1 MKFVFNDIFASDSN
15 LFSKSEQV
23 ESVIVSSNLILE
35 KNIKTA
41 QVTKSEFADFVR
53 KYKDG
58 DATERARIIRE
69 EVPKMDESQQK
80 NFTRQIQVQ
89 SNKGGSEPNSNDSA
103 AEKVLNQI
111 IEDSEQTGEAGKNLG
126 RILVERNKIESR
138 LRSSGFSPDEIA
150 KLFNDYIEK
159 AGMPETLVLKFL
171 EDGLD
176 YASQARTSYKEVL
189 EFMLVHYIDQR
200 DADLTRNL
208 TKLASQ
214 VKSVAPD
221 VPIFSMLL
229 DSANGKMP
237 DLSMIPLIEDE
248 EKRSLIIEVM
258 KLAQLRV
265 VGQSETI
272 RRRWQTIRDRMNM
285 IQEQAN
291 RQRAIVDMLE
301 TVEVDKFVTEQIKLF
316 GDLFVKLMT
325 GSPMYRT
332 LRSMLYD
339 IAAARKILDAY
350 GTLYFDNQP
359 VTPRQTDREQ
369 RGRPEAGSDIS
380 DESVGS
386 AGIFRRQS
394 SKKTNFVKIS
404 QAKKNT
410 SEIINKIGKVVAQ
423 AFVKMKNDTIPNL
436 SEQGKI
442 FYNSYNDINI
452 NYWNNITTIDQI
464 VNADTIISKN
474 VSNLFKKNF
483 ASNYNSVRIAQIPQQ
498 GNITPV
504 DIDKDLEKQTTDV
517 YLAIKEII
525 LTFERIEAF
534 NGNFSGIVKF
544 THMVNNFNAGYA
556 REILTQQ
563 GVEGL
568 GSPSQRR
575 IYDQNGV
582 LTDFGK
588 QLLATEEDVNKIL
601 FATEAEQNLSMN
613 LFLKRKQNRQLVETT
628 KQNLENDIKMTVDLG
643 DASGETPLARPEEIK
658 KKYEKYKK
666 LLTEVIKQTQ
676 FEKDLNKRA
685 FDRIPKQNLDP
696 FKNKLIESKLTD
708 IDKDLKLFQN
718 EYGRIASTSLII
730 AQISRKLRLIQ
741 KIGPIQKAIA
751 KFKKAGLSTA
761 ALIASPNG
769 FLKQLYLIR
778 KEEEEALDI
787 LLKEYEKIR
796 QYQTPVDLDGRISQN
811 ITPPSAEA
819 NIPTPPEGLERIN
832 ES

>member
-15 LFSKSEQV
+15 LFTKSEQV

-41 QVTKSEFADFVR
+41 QVTNSEFADFVR

-58 DATERARIIRE
+58 DATERARIVRE
-69 EVPKMDESQQK
+69 EFPKMSESQQK
-80 NFTRQIQVQ
+80 DFTRQIQTQ
-89 SNKGGSEPNSNDSA
+89 SNKGGSEPNTNDTA

-150 KLFNDYIEK
+150 KLFNDYIEQ
-159 AGMPETLVLKFL
+159 ASIPETLVLTFL

-189 EFMLVHYIDQR
+189 EFMLVHYSEQR

-221 VPIFSMLL
+221 VPIFEMLL
-229 DSANGKMP
+229 DAAKGKMP

-265 VGQSETI
+265 VGQGETV
-272 RRRWQTIRDRMNM
+272 RRQWQSIRDRMNM

-301 TVEVDKFVTEQIKLF
+301 TIEVDKFVTQQIQLF

-325 GSPMYRT
+325 TPMYRT

-350 GTLYFDNQP
+350 GTLYLDNQP

-380 DESVGS
+380 DENVGS
-386 AGIFRRQS
+386 AGVFRRQS

-404 QAKKNT
+404 QVEKIS
-410 SEIINKIGKVVAQ
+410 SENINKVGQIISQ
-423 AFVKMKNDTIPNL
+423 AFVKMKNDTPANL
-436 SEQGKI
+436 PEKGKI
-442 FYNSYNDINI
+442 FFNLYIDTNI
-452 NYWNNITTIDQI
+452 NYWSNITTIDQI
-464 VNADTIISKN
+464 DNADTVISKN
-474 VSNLFKKNF
+474 VSNLFKSVY

-504 DIDKDLEKQTTDV
+504 DIDKDLEKKTTEL
-517 YLAIKEII
+517 YLAIKNII
-525 LTFERIEAF
+525 LTLEGFEAL
-534 NGNFSGIVKF
+534 NGNFSGIIKF
-544 THMVNNFNAGYA
+544 THMTNNLNTGYA
-556 REILTQQ
+556 REVLLQLA
-563 GVEGL
+563 GKGSR
-568 GSPSQRR
+568 SPSQNK
-575 IYDQNGV
+575 IYDENGN

-588 QLLATEEDVNKIL
+588 KLLATEEDVNKIL
-601 FATEAEQNLSMN
+601 FATEAEQNTSMN

-643 DASGETPLARPEEIK
+643 DASGETPLARPEEIE
-658 KKYEKYKK
+658 KKYISFKK

-696 FKNKLIESKLTD
+696 FKTKLIESKLTD

-730 AQISRKLRLIQ
+730 AQISRKLRLMQ

-761 ALIASPNG
+761 ALISSPNG

-796 QYQTPVDLDGRISQN
+796 QYQTPVDLDGQISQN

-819 NIPTPPEGLERIN
+819 NIPTPPKGLERIN

>member
-15 LFSKSEQV
+15 LFAKSEQV

-41 QVTKSEFADFVR
+41 QVTNSEFADFVR

-58 DATERARIIRE
+58 DATERARIVRE
-69 EVPKMDESQQK
+69 EFPKMSESQQK
-80 NFTRQIQVQ
+80 DFTRQIQTQ
-89 SNKGGSEPNSNDSA
+89 SNKGGSEPNTNDTA

-150 KLFNDYIEK
+150 KLFNDYIEQ
-159 AGMPETLVLKFL
+159 ASIPETLVLTFL

-189 EFMLVHYIDQR
+189 EFMLVHYTEQL

-221 VPIFSMLL
+221 VPIFEMLL
-229 DSANGKMP
+229 DAAKGKMP

-265 VGQSETI
+265 VGQGETA
-272 RRRWQTIRDRMNM
+272 RRQWQHIRDRMNM

-301 TVEVDKFVTEQIKLF
+301 TIEVDKFVTQQIQLF

-325 GSPMYRT
+325 TPMYRT

-350 GTLYFDNQP
+350 GTLYLDNQP

-380 DESVGS
+380 DENVGS
-386 AGIFRRQS
+386 AGVFRRQS

-404 QAKKNT
+404 QFKKNS
-410 SEIINKIGKVVAQ
+410 SEIINKVGQIVSQ
-423 AFVKMKNDTIPNL
+423 AFVKMKNDAPSNL
-436 SEQGKI
+436 SEKGKI
-442 FYNSYNDINI
+442 FFNLYIDTNI
-452 NYWNNITTIDQI
+452 NYWSNITTIDQI
-464 VNADTIISKN
+464 DNADTVISKN
-474 VSNLFKKNF
+474 VSNLFKSVF

-504 DIDKDLEKQTTDV
+504 DIDKDLEKKTTEL
-517 YLAIKEII
+517 YLAIKNII
-525 LTFERIEAF
+525 LTLEGFEAL
-534 NGNFSGIVKF
+534 NGNFSGIIKF
-544 THMVNNFNAGYA
+544 THMTNNLNTGYA
-556 REILTQQ
+556 REVLLQQ
-563 GVEGL
+563 GVEGVGL
-568 GSPSQRR
+568 PGQSR
-575 IYDQNGV
+575 IYDANGN

-588 QLLATEEDVNKIL
+588 KLLAIEEDVNKIL
-601 FATEAEQNLSMN
+601 FATQAEQNTSMN
-613 LFLKRKQNRQLVETT
+613 LVLKRKQNRQLVETT

-643 DASGETPLARPEEIK
+643 DGSGETPLARPEEIE
-658 KKYEKYKK
+658 KKYISYKK

-696 FKNKLIESKLTD
+696 FKIKLIESKLTD
-708 IDKDLKLFQN
+708 IDKDLKLFEN
-718 EYGRIASTSLII
+718 EYGRIGPTSLII
-730 AQISRKLRLIQ
+730 RKVSQKLRLMQ

-761 ALIASPNG
+761 ALISSPNG

-796 QYQTPVDLDGRISQN
+796 QYQTPVDLDGQISQN

-819 NIPTPPEGLERIN
+819 NIPTPPKGLERIN

>member
-15 LFSKSEQV
+15 LFAKSEQV

-41 QVTKSEFADFVR
+41 QVTNSEFADFIR

-58 DATERARIIRE
+58 DATERARIVRE
-69 EVPKMDESQQK
+69 EFPKMSESQQK
-80 NFTRQIQVQ
+80 DFTRQIQTQ
-89 SNKGGSEPNSNDSA
+89 PNKGGSEPNTNDSA

-150 KLFNDYIEK
+150 KLFNDYIEQ
-159 AGMPETLVLKFL
+159 ASMPETLVLTFL

-189 EFMLVHYIDQR
+189 EFMLVHYTEQL

-221 VPIFSMLL
+221 VPIFEMLL
-229 DSANGKMP
+229 DAAKGKMP

-265 VGQSETI
+265 VGQGETV
-272 RRRWQTIRDRMNM
+272 RRQWQRIRDRMNM

-301 TVEVDKFVTEQIKLF
+301 TIEVDKFVTQQIQLF

-325 GSPMYRT
+325 TPMYRT

-350 GTLYFDNQP
+350 GTLYLDNQP

-380 DESVGS
+380 DENVGS
-386 AGIFRRQS
+386 AGVFRRQS

-404 QAKKNT
+404 QAKKNS
-410 SEIINKIGKVVAQ
+410 SEIINKVGQIVSQ
-423 AFVKMKNDTIPNL
+423 AFVKMKNDAPSNL
-436 SEQGKI
+436 SEKGKI
-442 FYNSYNDINI
+442 FFNLYIDTNI
-452 NYWNNITTIDQI
+452 NYWSNITTIDQI
-464 VNADTIISKN
+464 DNADTVISKN
-474 VSNLFKKNF
+474 VSNLFKSVF

-504 DIDKDLEKQTTDV
+504 DIDKDLEKKTTEL
-517 YLAIKEII
+517 YKAIRNII
-525 LTFERIEAF
+525 FVLEGFEAA
-534 NGNFSGIVKF
+534 NGNFSGIIKVTK
-544 THMVNNFNAGYA
+544 MVNNLNTGYA
-556 REILTQQ
+556 REILLQQ
-563 GVEGL
+563 GVEGV
-568 GSPSQRR
+568 GFPGQNR
-575 IYDQNGV
+575 IYDANGN

-588 QLLATEEDVNKIL
+588 KLLATEEDVNKIL
-601 FATEAEQNLSMN
+601 FATQAEQNTSMN
-613 LFLKRKQNRQLVETT
+613 LLLKRKQNRQLVETT

-643 DASGETPLARPEEIK
+643 DGSGETPLARPEEIE
-658 KKYEKYKK
+658 KKYISYKK

-696 FKNKLIESKLTD
+696 FKIKLIESKLTD
-708 IDKDLKLFQN
+708 IDKDLKLFEN
-718 EYGRIASTSLII
+718 EYGRIGPTSLII
-730 AQISRKLRLIQ
+730 RKISQKLRLMQ

-761 ALIASPNG
+761 ALISSPNG

-778 KEEEEALDI
+778 KEEEALDI

-796 QYQTPVDLDGRISQN
+796 QYQTPVDLDGQISQN

-819 NIPTPPEGLERIN
+819 NIPTPPKGLERIN

>member
-15 LFSKSEQV
+15 LFAKSEQV

-41 QVTKSEFADFVR
+41 QLTNSEFADFVR

-69 EVPKMDESQQK
+69 EVPKMSESQQK
-80 NFTRQIQVQ
+80 DFTRQIQSQ
-89 SNKGGSEPNSNDSA
+89 PNRGGSEPNTNDSA
-103 AEKVLNQI
+103 AERILNQI

-150 KLFNDYIEK
+150 KLFNDFIEQ
-159 AGMPETLVLKFL
+159 ASMPETLVLTFL

-189 EFMLVHYIDQR
+189 EFMLAHYSEQL

-221 VPIFSMLL
+221 VPIFGMLL
-229 DSANGKMP
+229 DAAKGKMP

-265 VGQSETI
+265 VGQGETV
-272 RRRWQTIRDRMNM
+272 RRQWQRIRDRMNM
-285 IQEQAN
+285 IQEQTN

-301 TVEVDKFVTEQIKLF
+301 TIEVDKFVTQQIKLF

-325 GSPMYRT
+325 TPMYRT

-350 GTLYFDNQP
+350 GTLYLDNQP

-380 DESVGS
+380 DENVGS
-386 AGIFRRQS
+386 AGLFRRQS

-404 QAKKNT
+404 QVKKDS
-410 SEIINKIGKVVAQ
+410 SEIINQVGQVISQ
-423 AFVKMKNDTIPNL
+423 AFVKMKNDTPPNL
-436 SEQGKI
+436 SEKGKK
-442 FYNSYNDINI
+442 FYNSFNDINI
-452 NYWNNITTIDQI
+452 NYWSYITTIDQI
-464 VNADTIISKN
+464 QNANTVISKSVN
-474 VSNLFKKNF
+474 TLFKQVF
-483 ASNYNSVRIAQIPQQ
+483 ASNYNSVRIAQVPQQ
-498 GNITPV
+498 GNVAPV
-504 DIDKDLEKQTTDV
+504 SIDKDLEKQTTEV
-517 YLAIKEII
+517 YLALKNII
-525 LTFERIEAF
+525 LTLEGIESF
-534 NGNFSGIVKF
+534 NGNLSGMAKIVMM
-544 THMVNNFNAGYA
+544 TNNINVTYA
-556 REILTQQ
+556 RETLLQQ
-563 GVEGL
+563 GIGGL
-568 GSPSQRR
+568 KSPTQKN
-575 IYDQNGV
+575 IFDENGN

-588 QLLATEEDVNKIL
+588 RLLAVEEDVNAIL
-601 FATEAEQNLSMN
+601 FATQAEQYTSMN

-658 KKYEKYKK
+658 KKYESYKK

-685 FDRIPKQNLDP
+685 FDRIPKQSLDP
-696 FKNKLIESKLTD
+696 FKIKLIESKLTD

-730 AQISRKLRLIQ
+730 AQISRKLRLMQ

-761 ALIASPNG
+761 ALISSPNG

-778 KEEEEALDI
+778 KEEEEALNI
-787 LLKEYEKIR
+787 LLEEYEKIR
-796 QYQTPVDLDGRISQN
+796 QYQTPVDLDGQISQN

-819 NIPTPPEGLERIN
+819 NIPTPPESLEKIN
-832 ES
+832 EA

>member
-15 LFSKSEQV
+15 LFAKSEQV

-41 QVTKSEFADFVR
+41 QVTNSEFADFVR

-58 DATERARIIRE
+58 DATERARIVRE
-69 EVPKMDESQQK
+69 EFPKMSESQQK
-80 NFTRQIQVQ
+80 DFTRQIQTQ
-89 SNKGGSEPNSNDSA
+89 PNKGGSEPNTNDSA

-150 KLFNDYIEK
+150 KLFNDYIEQ
-159 AGMPETLVLKFL
+159 ASIPETLVLKFL

-189 EFMLVHYIDQR
+189 EFMLAHYSEQF

-221 VPIFSMLL
+221 VPIFGMLL
-229 DSANGKMP
+229 DAAKGKMP

-265 VGQSETI
+265 VGQGETV
-272 RRRWQTIRDRMNM
+272 RRQWQRIRDRMNM
-285 IQEQAN
+285 IQEQTN

-301 TVEVDKFVTEQIKLF
+301 TIEVDKFVTQQIKLF

-325 GSPMYRT
+325 TPMYRT

-350 GTLYFDNQP
+350 GTLYLDNQP
-359 VTPRQTDREQ
+359 VTPRQTDKEQ

-386 AGIFRRQS
+386 AGVFRRQS

-404 QAKKNT
+404 QAKKNS
-410 SEIINKIGKVVAQ
+410 SEIINQVGQVISQ
-423 AFVKMKNDTIPNL
+423 AFVKMKNDTPPSL
-436 SEQGKI
+436 SEKGKI
-442 FYNSYNDINI
+442 FYNSYNDTNI
-452 NYWNNITTIDQI
+452 NYWRNITTVDQI
-464 VNADTIISKN
+464 ANADTLISKN
-474 VSNLFKKNF
+474 VNNLFKTVF
-483 ASNYNSVRIAQIPQQ
+483 ASNYNSIRIAQIPQQ

-504 DIDKDLEKQTTDV
+504 GIDKDLEKKTTEV
-517 YLAIKEII
+517 YEAIKNII
-525 LTFERIEAF
+525 LVLEGLEAF
-534 NGNFSGIVKF
+534 NGNFSGIIKL
-544 THMVNNFNAGYA
+544 TKMVNNINVGYA
-556 REILTQQ
+556 LEQLNNQ
-563 GVEGL
+563 GVI
-568 GSPSQRR
+568 GSKLLSQNNV
-575 IYDQNGV
+575 YDENGN

-588 QLLATEEDVNKIL
+588 KLLATEEDVNKIL
-601 FATEAEQNLSMN
+601 FATEAEQNTSMN

-658 KKYEKYKK
+658 KKYESFKK

-696 FKNKLIESKLTD
+696 FKIKLIESKLTD

>member
-15 LFSKSEQV
+15 LFAKSEQV

-41 QVTKSEFADFVR
+41 QVTNSEFADFIR

-58 DATERARIIRE
+58 DATERARIVRE
-69 EVPKMDESQQK
+69 EFPKMSESQQK
-80 NFTRQIQVQ
+80 DFTRQIQTQ
-89 SNKGGSEPNSNDSA
+89 PNKGGSEPNTNDSA

-150 KLFNDYIEK
+150 KLFNDYIEQ
-159 AGMPETLVLKFL
+159 ASMPETLVLTFL

-189 EFMLVHYIDQR
+189 EFMLVHYTEQL

-221 VPIFSMLL
+221 VPIFEMLL
-229 DSANGKMP
+229 DAAKGKMP

-265 VGQSETI
+265 VGQGETV
-272 RRRWQTIRDRMNM
+272 RRQWQRIRDRMNM

-301 TVEVDKFVTEQIKLF
+301 TIEVDKFVTQQIQLF

-325 GSPMYRT
+325 TPMYRT

-350 GTLYFDNQP
+350 GTLYLDNQP

-380 DESVGS
+380 DENVGS
-386 AGIFRRQS
+386 AGVFRRQS

-404 QAKKNT
+404 QAKKNS
-410 SEIINKIGKVVAQ
+410 SEIINKVGQIVSQ
-423 AFVKMKNDTIPNL
+423 AFVKMKNDAPSNL
-436 SEQGKI
+436 SEKGKI
-442 FYNSYNDINI
+442 FFNLYIDTNI
-452 NYWNNITTIDQI
+452 NYWSNITTIDQI
-464 VNADTIISKN
+464 DNADTVISKN
-474 VSNLFKKNF
+474 VSNLFKSVF

-504 DIDKDLEKQTTDV
+504 DIDKDLEKKTTEL
-517 YLAIKEII
+517 YKAIRNII
-525 LTFERIEAF
+525 FVLEGFEAA
-534 NGNFSGIVKF
+534 NGNFSGIIKVTK
-544 THMVNNFNAGYA
+544 MVNNLNTGYA
-556 REILTQQ
+556 REILLQQ
-563 GVEGL
+563 GVEGV
-568 GSPSQRR
+568 GFPGQNR
-575 IYDQNGV
+575 IYDANGN

-588 QLLATEEDVNKIL
+588 KLLATEEDVNKIL
-601 FATEAEQNLSMN
+601 FATQAEQNTSMN
-613 LFLKRKQNRQLVETT
+613 LLLKRKQNRQLVETT

-643 DASGETPLARPEEIK
+643 DGSGETPLARPEEIE
-658 KKYEKYKK
+658 KKYISYKK

-696 FKNKLIESKLTD
+696 FKIKLIESKLTD
-708 IDKDLKLFQN
+708 IDKDLKLFEN
-718 EYGRIASTSLII
+718 EYGRIGPTSLII
-730 AQISRKLRLIQ
+730 RKISQKLRLMQ

-761 ALIASPNG
+761 ALISSPNG

-796 QYQTPVDLDGRISQN
+796 QYQTPVDLDGQISQN

-819 NIPTPPEGLERIN
+819 NIPTPPKGLERIN

>member
-15 LFSKSEQV
+15 LFAKSEQV

-41 QVTKSEFADFVR
+41 QVTNSEFADFVR

-58 DATERARIIRE
+58 DATERARIVRE
-69 EVPKMDESQQK
+69 EFPKMSESQQK
-80 NFTRQIQVQ
+80 DFTRQIQTQ
-89 SNKGGSEPNSNDSA
+89 PNKGGSEPNTNDSA

-150 KLFNDYIEK
+150 KLFNDYIEQ
-159 AGMPETLVLKFL
+159 ASIPETLVLKFL

-189 EFMLVHYIDQR
+189 EFMLAHYSEQF

-221 VPIFSMLL
+221 VPIFGMLL
-229 DSANGKMP
+229 DAAKGKMP

-265 VGQSETI
+265 VGQGETV
-272 RRRWQTIRDRMNM
+272 RRQWQRIRDRMNM
-285 IQEQAN
+285 IQEQTN

-301 TVEVDKFVTEQIKLF
+301 TIEVDKFVTQQIKLF

-325 GSPMYRT
+325 TPMYRT

-350 GTLYFDNQP
+350 GTLYLDNQP
-359 VTPRQTDREQ
+359 VTPRQTDKEQ

-386 AGIFRRQS
+386 AGVFRRQS

-404 QAKKNT
+404 QAKKNS
-410 SEIINKIGKVVAQ
+410 SEIINQVGQVISQ
-423 AFVKMKNDTIPNL
+423 AFVKMKNDTPPSL
-436 SEQGKI
+436 SEKGKI
-442 FYNSYNDINI
+442 FYNSYNDTNI
-452 NYWNNITTIDQI
+452 NYWRNITTVDQI
-464 VNADTIISKN
+464 ANADTLISKN
-474 VSNLFKKNF
+474 VNNLFKTVF
-483 ASNYNSVRIAQIPQQ
+483 ASNYNSIRIAQIPQQ

-504 DIDKDLEKQTTDV
+504 GIDKDLEKKTTEV
-517 YLAIKEII
+517 YEAIKNII
-525 LTFERIEAF
+525 LVLEGLEAF
-534 NGNFSGIVKF
+534 NGNFSGIIKL
-544 THMVNNFNAGYA
+544 TKMVNNINVGYA
-556 REILTQQ
+556 LEQLNNQ
-563 GVEGL
+563 GVI
-568 GSPSQRR
+568 GSKLLSQNNV
-575 IYDQNGV
+575 YDENGN

-588 QLLATEEDVNKIL
+588 KLLATEEDVNKIL
-601 FATEAEQNLSMN
+601 FATEAEQNTSMN

-658 KKYEKYKK
+658 KKYESFKK

-718 EYGRIASTSLII
+718 EYGKIASTSLII